1 METFLQ
7 IIKISNFSLIIC
19 FNEIDIMYYTIKEA
33 TAQDCGLINRL
44 AWKVFPPTYQAILTP
59 EQIEYMMHW
68 MYDEASL
75 RRQMTKEGHVYFII
89 HVEGEPAGYVS
100 VRPEDA
106 GVFHLEKIYVL
117 PDFQGCHCGSALFR
131 HAVAYVRRVCPEA
144 RAIELNVNRQ
154 NPALGFYR
162 RMGMR
167 IDREGDF
174 DIGNGF
180 YMNDYIMRLE
190 L

>member
-1 METFLQ
+1 M
-7 IIKISNFSLIIC
+7 
-19 FNEIDIMYYTIKEA
+19 
-33 TAQDCGLINRL
+33 INRL
-44 AWKVFPPTYQAILTP
+44 AWKAFPPTYQAILTP

-89 HVEGEPAGYVS
+89 HVEGEPVGYVS

-117 PDFQGCHCGSALFR
+117 PDFRGPLWKCLVPPCRG
-131 HAVAYVRRVCPEA
+131 VCKTGLSGGA
-144 RAIELNVNRQ
+144 GDRAERE
-154 NPALGFYR
+154 PAKSCAWFYR